1 VCLGGVDC
9 AAGRRGSVV
18 VPTARAPTR
27 GAAAARG
34 AAAVR
39 LAVVPVRAA
48 ARGPAVA
55 EGAVALLGGAAAR
68 LAARERVAAGAL
80 VTACGTEPSGC
91 LRCLPPL
98 MTAPPDGNVGSCG
111 GEVFGVTPVFP
122 SVVGQPG
129 TGSTCFEG
137 SRAGGASKP
146 AARHVDASW
155 VLTPWSTHV
164 MLGRR
169 MGSEPLHESRGYAET
184 PIGAC

>member
-1 VCLGGVDC
+1 V
-9 AAGRRGSVV
+9 
-18 VPTARAPTR
+18 
-27 GAAAARG
+27 
-34 AAAVR
+34 
-39 LAVVPVRAA
+39 
-48 ARGPAVA
+48 

-80 VTACGTEPSGC
+80 VTDCGTEPSGC

-98 MTAPPDGNVGSCG
+98 MTAPPDGNVGSCS

-169 MGSEPLHESRGYAET
+169 IGSEPLHESRGYAET